1 MPSKSSVLEKRKRQ
15 KSASSGDVEESSKVS
30 LTTKDVKT
38 TDAGER
44 SKSMSPRR
52 SSWREEIK
60 NMKGWRDELKERKK
74 TNELG
79 QRQSRVLGDK
89 VNKINSR
96 FSKARNFQRYEKLP
110 SRHGSKTRLL
120 KNISGKHD
128 KKRKKDG
135 KHGGASCTVA
145 NKEEISQECININ
158 DDKTNS
164 DISKMEDSVNKDETG
179 QNNEQRVKQG
189 TVESLQS
196 DGDKSKIEAAAPE
209 MKISNSQQING
220 CNDVINDKEI
230 KSAMDEKE
238 PECEQGYQAQD
249 WNSLKL
255 KPKKDG
261 LGTLETSSSY
271 SGIEPDSGVMAR
283 NFSLLELK
291 MEVFTTRLKELEWE
305 REQLRIERAALQV
318 GHPELAAKRICDL
331 KDKE

>member
-1 MPSKSSVLEKRKRQ
+1 MPSRSSALEKRKRQ
-15 KSASSGDVEESSKVS
+15 KSASSGDVEESSKTS
-30 LTTKDVKT
+30 LTTKDGKT
-38 TDAGER
+38 ADAGER

-74 TNELG
+74 TKEFG
-79 QRQSRVLGDK
+79 HRQSRVIGDR
-89 VNKINSR
+89 VNKISSR
-96 FSKARNFQRYEKLP
+96 FSKARNFQRYERLP

-120 KNISGKHD
+120 KTISGKHD
-128 KKRKKDG
+128 KKRNKDKKY
-135 KHGGASCTVA
+135 GGARCTVA
-145 NKEEISQECININ
+145 KKEEIALESMNIN
-158 DDKTNS
+158 EVKANS
-164 DISKMEDSVNKDETG
+164 GTSKKLDLVHEDEKG
-179 QNNEQRVKQG
+179 QINEQRVEQD

-196 DGDKSKIEAAAPE
+196 DEDKSKIEAAAPE
-209 MKISNSQQING
+209 MKSSNSQQING
-220 CNDVINDKEI
+220 CNDAINVKEI
-230 KSAMDEKE
+230 KSSFDEKE
-238 PECEQGYQAQD
+238 PECEQGYQEAQD
-249 WNSLKL
+249 GDSVVL

-261 LGTLETSSSY
+261 LETASSC

-318 GHPELAAKRICDL
+318 GHPELAANRICDL

>member
-79 QRQSRVLGDK
+79 QRHSRVIGDR
-89 VNKINSR
+89 VNKYSR
-96 FSKARNFQRYEKLP
+96 FSKARNLQRYERLS

-128 KKRKKDG
+128 EKRKKDG
-135 KHGGASCTVA
+135 KHGGASCTAA
-145 NKEEISQECININ
+145 NKEEIAPDSININ

-164 DISKMEDSVNKDETG
+164 DASKMEDFVKKDETR
-179 QNNEQRVKQG
+179 QNNEQRVKQE

-196 DGDKSKIEAAAPE
+196 DDDKSKIEAAAPE
-209 MKISNSQQING
+209 MKISNSQQTNG
-220 CNDVINDKEI
+220 CNDVINVKEI
-230 KSAMDEKE
+230 KSAIDEKL
-238 PECEQGYQAQD
+238 PECEQGYQSQD
-249 WNSLKL
+249 GDSLML
-255 KPKKDG
+255 MPKKDG
-261 LGTLETSSSY
+261 LETSSSY

>member
-1 MPSKSSVLEKRKRQ
+1 MPSRSSALEKRKRQ
-15 KSASSGDVEESSKVS
+15 KSASSGDVEESPITS
-30 LTTKDVKT
+30 LTSKGGKT
-38 TDAGER
+38 ADAGER

-74 TNELG
+74 TKELG
-79 QRQSRVLGDK
+79 HRQSRVKGDR
-89 VNKINSR
+89 VNKISSR
-96 FSKARNFQRYEKLP
+96 FSKARNFQRYERLP

-128 KKRKKDG
+128 KKRRKDG

-145 NKEEISQECININ
+145 NKEEITPESININ
-158 DDKTNS
+158 EDKVNS
-164 DISKMEDSVNKDETG
+164 DTSKMVDLVNKVEKG
-179 QNNEQRVKQG
+179 QNNEQRVKQD
-189 TVESLQS
+189 TVESFQS
-196 DGDKSKIEAAAPE
+196 DEDKSKLGPAAPE
-209 MKISNSQQING
+209 MKISNNQQMNDS
-220 CNDVINDKEI
+220 NDVINIKEI
-230 KSAMDEKE
+230 KSAIDGKE

-249 WNSLKL
+249 GCSSMLKQ
-255 KPKKDG
+255 KRDD
-261 LGTLETSSSY
+261 LETSSSY
-271 SGIEPDSGVMAR
+271 SVIEPDSGVMAR

-318 GHPELAAKRICDL
+318 GHPELAAKKSCDL

>member
-1 MPSKSSVLEKRKRQ
+1 MPSKSSVIEKRKRK
-15 KSASSGDVEESSKVS
+15 KSASSGDVEESSEVS
-30 LTTKDVKT
+30 ATTKNVKT

-74 TNELG
+74 TKELG
-79 QRQSRVLGDK
+79 HRQSRVIGDR
-89 VNKINSR
+89 VNKISSR
-96 FSKARNFQRYEKLP
+96 FSKARNFQRYERLP

-120 KNISGKHD
+120 KTISGKHD
-128 KKRKKDG
+128 KKRNKDKKY
-135 KHGGASCTVA
+135 GGARCTVA
-145 NKEEISQECININ
+145 KKEEIALESMNIN
-158 DDKTNS
+158 EVKANS
-164 DISKMEDSVNKDETG
+164 GTFKKLDLVHEDEKG
-179 QNNEQRVKQG
+179 QINEQRVKQD

-196 DGDKSKIEAAAPE
+196 DEDKSKIEAAAPE

-220 CNDVINDKEI
+220 CNDAINVKEI
-230 KSAMDEKE
+230 KSSFDEKE

-249 WNSLKL
+249 GDSVVL

-261 LGTLETSSSY
+261 LETASSY

-318 GHPELAAKRICDL
+318 GHPELAAKRICD